1 MCSFLT
7 IDLCITVCHCVDVGL
22 SVCLC
27 AVVMRVQ
34 GSLRV
39 VLNTMIWPNMLVER
53 SSKRSVRI
61 SAVDADDGIK
71 IYLIQVRCGLPD
83 TGEVCVIQV
92 RCGLPDTG
100 EVRCDLPDT
109 GEMCVMQVRCE

>member
-1 MCSFLT
+1 MCLFLT
-7 IDLCITVCHCVDVGL
+7 IDLCITVCLAVCHCVDVGL

-83 TGEVCVIQV
+83 TGEV
-92 RCGLPDTG
+92 
-100 EVRCDLPDT
+100 RCDLPDT

>member
-1 MCSFLT
+1 MFLSY
-7 IDLCITVCHCVDVGL
+7 ITALLV
-22 SVCLC
+22 SVCV
-27 AVVMRVQ
+27 AVMRVQ

-71 IYLIQVRCGLPD
+71 IYLIQVSRCSCYSSSRLQQKGMVMRSGIVAAGLKLWSLNSYLRLSE
-83 TGEVCVIQV
+83 T
-92 RCGLPDTG
+92 
-100 EVRCDLPDT
+100 
-109 GEMCVMQVRCE
+109 